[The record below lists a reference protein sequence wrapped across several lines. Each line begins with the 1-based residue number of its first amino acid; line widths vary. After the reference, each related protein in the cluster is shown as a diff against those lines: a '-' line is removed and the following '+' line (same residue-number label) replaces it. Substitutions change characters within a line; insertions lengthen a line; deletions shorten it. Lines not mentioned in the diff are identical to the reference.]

1 VTWNLPLGT
10 TIVHLPFW
18 PSALA
23 LTGVLVAVAAAALI
37 RQTML
42 GSADALGQLG
52 AKSAR
57 GWLVLVPLVLLLGA
71 PPVHFRGLLSGPADS
86 PAILFRGQVLVGLAF
101 ATLGVAVL
109 VRALAWRAALPPEAR
124 VKARRF
130 AQAAWA
136 GALIAQVALLHAG
149 ALLTLGERIPILA
162 LPEPAFVHV
171 GRSANITPRLVGVG
185 AERRK
190 LGRFHGWVP
199 APLVVTGDLAGTKE
213 ITLRAQHRTLPWLT
227 MTARVPIRIVEERGD
242 ASFPLRVGNRWRYEV
257 TSSSGVGGLI
267 GFLGAEGSRAA
278 HELQIRVEATDEI
291 LGGGVRAFRLA
302 LEGTTRVEVQV
313 YAVDGELFFID
324 EEGSHLPLLPARP
337 GPEMIEDQ
345 AANLGFGLFRGAVC
359 TCGLVGPLRG
369 PAVCRAE
376 IAMNA
381 GIRIGVGILTFG
393 LVAPGDETIMW
404 KLLET
409 TAGPAEAPALVSS
422 AVIAA
427 CQAPP
432 RIDIEPGD
440 DKPPEVRSTF
450 QQSLAARPEWA
461 NDDEGALPQLAWR
474 ELTRAFE
481 ERGAVRLP
489 ARDVEELV
497 CKVTYRGNP
506 DSWFSVE
513 PDLNVTLK
521 VGEIGPIALHNAD
534 DVHDAML
541 SVGPLTLRG
550 DERISAHLI
559 DRNSFGSNEDLGVVA
574 GSLRGELP
582 LRARRGLGSIECGG
596 LPRAE
601 VEAILARSLADA
613 DEQLTA
619 LAGSR
624 LSPIKGDEDFGLA
637 AKFAPARDK
646 IESAAALVGW
656 ADPRVARRLAWERRL
671 GERFADK
678 AASLVRDLSQLGIDE
693 MVYDSAPPVALR
705 VMGLSCGADV
715 QKAYA
720 KADQAW
726 GRGALRRWGCVL
738 RVSIENRGESTHF
751 MHLSWAPLSP
761 SEPMMLA
768 LGSGKSMKLQP
779 IEVEGAEHGDGVDEV
794 RRLRAGA
801 RGVVILVPL
810 GPIPAAKEKALNPV
824 VLLVGR
830 TPTVLSFPTAP

>member
-1 VTWNLPLGT
+1 MTWDLPLGT
-10 TIVHLPFW
+10 TIVHVPFW

-23 LTGVLVAVAAAALI
+23 LTGVLAAVAAAALI

-42 GSADALGQLG
+42 GSADALGQPG

-57 GWLVLVPLVLLLGA
+57 GWLVLVPLALLLGA
-71 PPVHFRGLLSGPADS
+71 PTGDPQGLLSGHADS
-86 PAILFRGQVLVGLAF
+86 PATLFQGQVLLGLAV

-109 VRALAWRAALPPEAR
+109 VRALAWRAALSPAAR
-124 VKARRF
+124 VEARRF

-136 GALIAQVALLHAG
+136 GALIAQVALLQAV
-149 ALLTLGERIPILA
+149 ALLIIHERIPILA
-162 LPEPAFVHV
+162 LPEPAFVQV
-171 GRSANITPRLVGVG
+171 GRSANITPRLVRAS
-185 AERRK
+185 AERRQ
-190 LGRFHGWVP
+190 LDRSHGWVP
-199 APLVVTGDLAGTKE
+199 APVVVTGDLAGTKE
-213 ITLRAQHRTLPWLT
+213 VTLRAQHRTLPWLT
-227 MTARVPIRIVEERGD
+227 MTARVPIRIIEERGD

-257 TSSSGVGGLI
+257 TSYSSVGGLI
-267 GFLGAEGSRAA
+267 GLLGAEGSRAA
-278 HELQIRVEATDEI
+278 HELRISVEATDEI
-291 LGGGVRAFRLA
+291 LGGGVRTFRLA
-302 LEGTTRVEVQV
+302 LEGTTRVEIQV
-313 YAVDGELFFID
+313 YAVDGELLFID
-324 EEGSHLPLLPARP
+324 EEGSHRPLLPARP
-337 GPEMIEDQ
+337 GAEMIEEQ
-345 AANLGFGLFRGAVC
+345 AANLGFELFPGAVC

-369 PAVCRAE
+369 PTVCRAE
-376 IAMNA
+376 IAVNA
-381 GIRIGVGILTFG
+381 GIQIGVGILMAG
-393 LVAPGDETIMW
+393 IVAPGGTTIVW

-409 TAGPAEAPALVSS
+409 TAGPAEAPAVVSS

-440 DKPPEVRSTF
+440 DTPPEVRSTF

-461 NDDEGALPQLAWR
+461 NEDESALPQIPWR

-497 CKVTYRGNP
+497 CKVTYSGDP
-506 DSWFSVE
+506 DSLFCVA
-513 PDLNVTLK
+513 PDLDITLK

-534 DVHDAML
+534 DAHDAFL

-550 DERISAHLI
+550 DERISARLV
-559 DRNSFGSNEDLGVVA
+559 DRNSFGSEEALGVVA

-582 LRARRGLGSIECGG
+582 LRARRGLGSIECVG

-601 VEAILARSLADA
+601 VEAILARSLAEA

-637 AKFAPARDK
+637 ARFGPARDR
-646 IESAAALVGW
+646 IEDAAALVGW

-693 MVYDSAPPVALR
+693 MVHDSDPPVALR

-738 RVSIENRGESTHF
+738 RVSIENRGESTHS

-761 SEPMMLA
+761 SAPMMLA
-768 LGSGKSMKLQP
+768 LGSGRSIRLQP
-779 IEVEGAEHGDGVDEV
+779 IEVEGAEHGRGVDAV
-794 RRLRAGA
+794 RHLRAGA
-801 RGVVILVPL
+801 RGVVIFVPL
-810 GPIPAAKEKALNPV
+810 GPIPAAPEKALNPV
-824 VLLVGR
+824 VLVGR
-830 TPTVLSFPTAP
+830 TPTVLSFPTSP